1 MDYFPS
7 PPSPVTDLEIKVS
20 NFLGMKVVHSVQDL
34 LNEAGGLL
42 LTQRLL
48 LGQKVK
54 EFSSGHPARHQQ
66 DAWSALRPEARP
78 VATGPEPDPEHPAW
92 QNPSPISGAL
102 SSQGLTG
109 LLCCVL
115 PFGSQGQDPS

>member
-1 MDYFPS
+1 M
-7 PPSPVTDLEIKVS
+7 S

-54 EFSSGHPARHQQ
+54 ELSSGHPARHRQEAQ
-66 DAWSALRPEARP
+66 SALCPEARP
-78 VATGPEPDPEHPAW
+78 MAPGPEPDP
-92 QNPSPISGAL
+92 
-102 SSQGLTG
+102 
-109 LLCCVL
+109 
-115 PFGSQGQDPS
+115 